1 MDEFMNENKPSSF
14 KAALNSGIFL
24 GLALIIFSLITY
36 LLEVDRQSPLQY
48 LSFVIIIALVFVF
61 VKQWRDKY
69 NGGFINFGGAYS
81 HGLLVIFLASLITAI
96 YTFIFFGYIAPG
108 EIDNIIAE
116 AEQSILKSQ
125 PDISDSDL
133 EMALSFTE
141 MFTKPWLMAVM
152 AVFINVLAGLII
164 AIIPAAILKKEP
176 TEF

>member
-1 MDEFMNENKPSSF
+1 MDENRPSSF
-14 KAALNSGIFL
+14 KIAMNSGILL
-24 GLALIIFSLITY
+24 GLALIVFSLITY
-36 LLEVDRQSPLQY
+36 LLDLARESPLQY
-48 LSFVIIIALVFVF
+48 LSFVIILVLVFIF

-69 NGGFINFGGAYS
+69 NDGFITFGGAYS
-81 HGLLVIFLASLITAI
+81 HGLLVIFLASLITAV

-108 EIDNIIAE
+108 EIAKIIEE

-133 EMALSFTE
+133 EMALSITE

-152 AVFINVLAGLII
+152 AILINILAGLII
-164 AIIPAAILKKEP
+164 AIIPAAILKKEQ